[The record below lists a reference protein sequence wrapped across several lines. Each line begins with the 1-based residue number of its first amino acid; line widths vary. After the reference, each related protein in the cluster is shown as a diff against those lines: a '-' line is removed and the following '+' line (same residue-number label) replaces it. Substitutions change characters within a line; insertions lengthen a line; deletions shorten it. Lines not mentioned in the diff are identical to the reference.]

1 MPAKINAVPYKVGAK
16 LKFFSKDQLD
26 ELVAKRRMH
35 RSEIFLELIDKVGDI
50 VHVAKQNITV
60 IYYQENPKG
69 IVHLSLNRKIVTSY
83 PELLYIP

>member
-60 IYYQENPKG
+60 IYNLGHGKG
-69 IVHLSLNRKIVTSY
+69 IVHISLNRTNITSY